1 MASMAEK
8 ILPLPDETHV
18 LPGHGGTTTIGWE
31 RKTNPFLVEL
41 AVLSGGSGGAM
52 RRRVREH
59 RLSSAASRA
68 GRSAAAAGSDNVDS
82 ARGGT

>member
-8 ILPLPDETHV
+8 ILPLPDETQV

-41 AVLSGGSGGAM
+41 QQRESEGEKAHGGAM
-52 RRRVREH
+52 RRRVREAPIAE
-59 RLSSAASRA
+59 RSERRRRAATGHS
-68 GRSAAAAGSDNVDS
+68 S

>member
-8 ILPLPDETHV
+8 ILPLPDDTHV

-41 AVLSGGSGGAM
+41 QQ
-52 RRRVREH
+52 R
-59 RLSSAASRA
+59 
-68 GRSAAAAGSDNVDS
+68 
-82 ARGGT
+82 